1 MSYQERLRDR
11 TLAALGITMIGI
23 TVHAAPGDDPRL
35 DSVVDPAVAALG
47 TYRSCAARAT
57 PRRGGVVAGGEVS
70 SVDEAGDVVGFA
82 K

>member
-1 MSYQERLRDR
+1 MTRAWTAWLIRRLLRWE
-11 TLAALGITMIGI
+11 
-23 TVHAAPGDDPRL
+23 
-35 DSVVDPAVAALG
+35 

-57 PRRGGVVAGGEVS
+57 PRRGGVVAGGEVN